1 MYISI
6 KVHTWEIEL
15 LELPTYILVL
25 HTYIAWAHVFS
36 HSLPNVLFGS
46 QIKETTASLLRGSP

>member
-25 HTYIAWAHVFS
+25 HTYIAWAHVF
-36 HSLPNVLFGS
+36 
-46 QIKETTASLLRGSP
+46 I